1 MVDGVTPS
9 VGADDMEVLADDDWL
24 VSDVLE
30 GNEVDVGVFDDAHPS
45 AVRVDNHLPVADGRH
60 PPRSGRIP
68 P

>member
-1 MVDGVTPS
+1 
-9 VGADDMEVLADDDWL
+9 MEVLADDDWL

-60 PPRSGRIP
+60 PPPRSGRIP